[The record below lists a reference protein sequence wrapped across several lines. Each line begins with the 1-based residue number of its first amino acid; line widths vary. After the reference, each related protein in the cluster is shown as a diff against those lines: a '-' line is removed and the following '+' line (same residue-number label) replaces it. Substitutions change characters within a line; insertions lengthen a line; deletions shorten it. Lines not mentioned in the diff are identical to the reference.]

1 MGEVIEYKVW
11 VNEDGRRASVSGA
24 LPAGEGWTVKVEG
37 FTIRHP
43 DGTTGLG
50 RKPFETREEAQG
62 WVDRNPN
69 FSGMQRD

>member
-11 VNEDGRRASVSGA
+11 VNADGRKASVSGA
-24 LPAGEGWTVKVEG
+24 LPAGEGWAIEVQG

-50 RKPFETREEAQG
+50 RKPFETHAEAQA
-62 WVDRNPN
+62 WVDRNPA
-69 FSGMQRD
+69 FRGMARD